1 MGKGGEIMDKENII
15 ISLQG
20 VCKEFDGTTVVDNF
34 NLDITKGEFVTFL
47 GPSGCGKTTTLRM
60 IAGFEL
66 PTSGVILLNGQD
78 ISLLPPYKRPIN
90 TVFQR
95 YALFAHLNIY
105 NNIAFGLKLKKIPY
119 EVPGVLVVD
128 KEKIAANNAKIKE
141 LVKANRSLSEE
152 ERLKNEK
159 TIVSLQEENQNLK
172 NNPSKQLVKYRHL
185 SKQEIREKV
194 ERALK
199 VVDLEGFEKRDIS
212 TLSGGQ
218 QQRIAIAR
226 AIVNEPEIL
235 LLDEPLGALDL
246 KMRKEMQLELKA
258 MHKKL
263 GITFIYVTHDQEEA
277 LTMSDTIVVMN
288 DAVIQQVGKP
298 KEIYDEPNNAFVAD
312 FIGESNIYT
321 GTMAKDN
328 KVRFLNRYWDADP
341 VDFGKF
347 PVNEKVDVV
356 VRPEDFILGKAGEGV
371 VDGVVSSKIF
381 KGMHYEYIINVGKA
395 EVVVQSTAELD
406 EGLKVSL
413 NVEPVNIQIMKKP
426 FVSNFYDGY
435 ITKDYKV
442 EFANAEFDVDILS
455 LFPGAHIDENEVL
468 IDDKGNEI
476 DVEDMEINVEV
487 PFEAITIS
495 DDPEASDIHGNI
507 ISLIYIGDHY
517 EIMVRTEE
525 EEDFI
530 LNTPDLWNENDE
542 VSVIIDKSKIHLS
555 RKGAKK

>member
-1 MGKGGEIMDKENII
+1 MDKENII

-20 VCKEFDGTTVVDNF
+20 VSKVFDGTTVVDNF
-34 NLDITKGEFVTFL
+34 NLNITKGEFVTFL

-119 EVPGVLVVD
+119 EVPGVMVVD
-128 KEKIAANNAKIKE
+128 KEKVAANNAKIRE
-141 LVKANRSLSEE
+141 LSKNFKNLSEE
-152 ERLKNEK
+152 EKANAEK
-159 TIVSLQEENQNLK
+159 EINALREENDNLK

-381 KGMHYEYIINVGKA
+381 KGMHYEYIINVGKS
-395 EVVVQSTAELD
+395 EVIVQSTAELD
-406 EGLKVSL
+406 EGIKVSL

-442 EFANAEFDVDILS
+442 EFANAEFDVDILP

-476 DVEDMEINVEV
+476 DVVDMEINVEV
-487 PFEAITIS
+487 PFDAITIS
-495 DDPEASDIHGNI
+495 DDLEASDIHGNI
-507 ISLIYIGDHY
+507 ISLIYLGDHY

-542 VSVIIDKSKIHLS
+542 VSVIIDQSKIHLS

>member
-1 MGKGGEIMDKENII
+1 MDKENVI
-15 ISLQG
+15 ISLQN

-105 NNIAFGLKLKKIPY
+105 NNVAFGLKLKKIPY
-119 EVPGVLVVD
+119 EVTD
-128 KEKIAANNAKIKE
+128 KNGNK
-141 LVKANRSLSEE
+141 V
-152 ERLKNEK
+152 
-159 TIVSLQEENQNLK
+159 T
-172 NNPSKQLVKYRHL
+172 KYRHFT
-185 SKQEIREKV
+185 KQEIQEKV
-194 ERALK
+194 KTALK
-199 VVDLEGFEKRDIS
+199 IVDLEGFEKRDIS

-288 DAVIQQVGKP
+288 DGEIQQVGKP

-328 KVRFLNRYWDADP
+328 KVRFLNKYWNADP

-347 PVNEKVDVV
+347 QVNEKVDVV
-356 VRPEDFILGKAGEGV
+356 VRPEDFILGKTGSGI

-395 EVVVQSTAELD
+395 EVIVQSTAELD
-406 EGLKVSL
+406 EGANISL
-413 NVEPVNIQIMKKP
+413 DVEPVNIQIMKKP

-442 EFANAEFDVDILS
+442 EFANAEFDVDILP
-455 LFPGAHIDENEVL
+455 LFPGAKINEDEVL
-468 IDDKGNEI
+468 VDEKGNEI
-476 DVEDMEINVEV
+476 DCADMEINVEV

-495 DDPEASDIHGNI
+495 DDPEASEIHGNI
-507 ISLIYIGDHY
+507 ISLIYLGDHY
-517 EIMVRTEE
+517 EIMVRTED

-530 LNTPDLWNENDE
+530 LNSPDLWNENDE
-542 VSVIIDKSKIHLS
+542 VSVIIDQSKINLS